1 MKADHLY
8 ARQVFT
14 MLVGGTSCVVTT
26 QLHFVSPGDFQNY
39 AAGKGKYLEETKDC
53 GLAEFCKST

>member
-1 MKADHLY
+1 
-8 ARQVFT
+8 